1 MVPATPQDFREIF
14 QDRNTGAPAGTKL
27 DRRHL
32 TSARAHANRLF
43 CVGVLKSF
51 QVVSW
56 WGVPCRTPRCSGF
69 AVLSAMVLKN
79 GAKHL
84 RPNERG
90 VGTCES
96 CGCQYSVKPEQLERR
111 LVETRTKAQEP

>member
-1 MVPATPQDFREIF
+1 MQMDYAAYTNV
-14 QDRNTGAPAGTKL
+14 
-27 DRRHL
+27 H
-32 TSARAHANRLF
+32 
-43 CVGVLKSF
+43 KSF

-79 GAKHL
+79 GAKHM
-84 RPNERG
+84 RPTERG
-90 VGTCES
+90 IGTCEI

-111 LVETRTKAQEP
+111 LVEMRAESQEP

>member
-1 MVPATPQDFREIF
+1 MQIDYAAI
-14 QDRNTGAPAGTKL
+14 
-27 DRRHL
+27 
-32 TSARAHANRLF
+32 
-43 CVGVLKSF
+43 GVLKSL

-69 AVLSAMVLKN
+69 AVLSAMVLKQR
-79 GAKHL
+79 AKHM
-84 RPNERG
+84 RPTERG

-111 LVETRTKAQEP
+111 IVEMRKKLRSHRASAGGRADGCPAAAQSRLQSRKR